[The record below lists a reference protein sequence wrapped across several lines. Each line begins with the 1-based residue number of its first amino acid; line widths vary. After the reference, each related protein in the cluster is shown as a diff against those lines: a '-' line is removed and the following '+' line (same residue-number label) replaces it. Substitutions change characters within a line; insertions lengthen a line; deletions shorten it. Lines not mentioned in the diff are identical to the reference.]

1 MVFAKDMT
9 FDDEPIPLNIPEDA
23 PLYRDERGT
32 VRVADS
38 NVLLDIVVGTF
49 NQGCSAEEISR
60 QYPTASVAAVKG
72 VLAYY
77 QEYKSEVDGYLKIR
91 RERADKI
98 RAHVESQ
105 PEYIEWKKRFMERA
119 REKGLVK

>member
-1 MVFAKDMT
+1 MVFAKGMT

-77 QEYKSEVDGYLKIR
+77 QEYKSEVDGYLKVR
-91 RERADKI
+91 RERADKVRAEMEARFSPIGI
-98 RAHVESQ
+98 RD
-105 PEYIEWKKRFMERA
+105 RLLA
-119 REKGLVK
+119 RQRNCKNAQ